1 MATGAKYF
9 ALKNNKEIPNIISE
23 ALFIAQKGQPVLV
36 DISIDYSKRT
46 AFTKGVVKT
55 VLKRFPLGDKFRFI
69 GRALVRK
76 VTG

>member
-1 MATGAKYF
+1 MASCPFSIKS
-9 ALKNNKEIPNIISE
+9 NKEIADIISE

-69 GRALVRK
+69 GRAMIRK
-76 VTG
+76 ITG